1 MELNSKQKKLKSLY
15 DYIEISD
22 EEFLEIYNKAKEEKD
37 AALAV
42 HIEMMEYVKNQ
53 MNLDVILRYLE
64 KLNIDLRKTSSSIA
78 KSVSPLFSLLE
89 TIGYEF
95 TEFEIE
101 TLLENKVFKTLF
113 EKHCENLKEPKERD
127 FSSLHKENDCFK
139 VLCDAFLTKDFNINE
154 VEEVDEEEFDKILEE
169 YESDVKTEDP
179 VKMYL
184 KEIGRIPLL
193 SHKEEIELGKRIE
206 TGDEEA
212 KKRLEEANLRLVVS
226 IAKRYIGRGLLFLDL
241 IQEGNLGLIKA
252 TEKFDY
258 KKGFKFSTYATYW
271 IRQAIT
277 RAIAD
282 KGRDIRIPVHMIER
296 INKMLQIERNLVE
309 KLGYEPSPKELA
321 MEMNVSEDEITK
333 MKKYAQN
340 PVSLETP
347 IGEEDSYLGDL
358 IPDESFMTPEE
369 NAIIEALKNDT
380 KSLLEGLEE
389 RQQRVLRLRFG
400 LDDGRTRTL
409 EEVGKEFHVTRERI
423 RQIEAKALTILRNP
437 SRRKKVDEYIDTD
450 NYHERRKS
458 NLKADEGIKS
468 MRTPVEAEN
477 WKVKVSLEKT
487 ESTAKP
493 VVKVKRPIKKGDSFP
508 SLIPKNVNTKII
520 TKNSNSKV
528 VENNEEKTNFANDPI
543 ERKQNTIA
551 IQPESFDK
559 KQVEILKV
567 PFSKEIPIQE
577 TSAKSNEEAVHIGS
591 EKQNRFQKSE
601 KEIEKIKENEDIEL
615 VEVIQT
621 KESKKNT
628 PSDSKESLADVSTIN
643 ALPNDFHYE
652 NREVYNL
659 EIEKQ
664 ESQDLKSKTYFSSF
678 QKEPRELF
686 WTLLTSPSK
695 QRCLPFIR
703 FGENLN
709 ACNAWPKEDNHCK
722 NYYYVTWNIFKK
734 NCSKPLNR
742 EKIFIYKYKR
752 EIFESLLNELT
763 EEERKIFVLFHGED
777 YDQLNLVMYD
787 ESHTIHEYCVL
798 YWNVIDK
805 LEILLKKKKKVNKN
819 SKQFNSFIFSNSI
832 EWFAQSLNCN
842 VPILQKAI
850 EMLSLEDQNYIYRK
864 RGKELNAFKPLS
876 ISKEVNGY
884 KLALDHLK
892 DNIRFLKQ
900 QENKD
905 EKRKDSPLRERVI
918 IVKQEKRKNLLEE
931 KLRLLKAE
939 IFNDFSKKYGSLIDN
954 EALTMIIDKTV
965 TDEKMSKNIYTHII
979 ESELIVWLKDKYNQN
994 ASSEESKEIL
1004 KKIKEKFV
1012 FEMKSRNPLWNK
1024 SEIENM
1030 IEKAFLEYENT
1041 RSFEEELLLR
1051 LRKS

>member
-53 MNLDVILRYLE
+53 MNLDVILSYLE
-64 KLNIDLRKTSSSIA
+64 KLNIDLRKTSNSIA

-154 VEEVDEEEFDKILEE
+154 VEEVDEEEFDKILEA

-206 TGDEEA
+206 AGDEEA

-321 MEMNVSEDEITK
+321 MEMNVSEDEIAK

-493 VVKVKRPIKKGDSFP
+493 VVKVKRQIAKGSVIP
-508 SLIPKNVNTKII
+508 SLIQKNPKPKLMNADSNLNSMENNKTKIE
-520 TKNSNSKV
+520 TTLEYNQT
-528 VENNEEKTNFANDPI
+528 TNI
-543 ERKQNTIA
+543 MEI
-551 IQPESFDK
+551 ESFDK

-652 NREVYNL
+652 NREVSNL

-752 EIFESLLNELT
+752 EIFESLLN
-763 EEERKIFVLFHGED
+763 R
-777 YDQLNLVMYD
+777 LVP
-787 ESHTIHEYCVL
+787 
-798 YWNVIDK
+798 K
-805 LEILLKKKKKVNKN
+805 LKN
-819 SKQFNSFIFSNSI
+819 
-832 EWFAQSLNCN
+832 
-842 VPILQKAI
+842 
-850 EMLSLEDQNYIYRK
+850 
-864 RGKELNAFKPLS
+864 
-876 ISKEVNGY
+876 
-884 KLALDHLK
+884 
-892 DNIRFLKQ
+892 
-900 QENKD
+900 
-905 EKRKDSPLRERVI
+905 
-918 IVKQEKRKNLLEE
+918 
-931 KLRLLKAE
+931 
-939 IFNDFSKKYGSLIDN
+939 
-954 EALTMIIDKTV
+954 
-965 TDEKMSKNIYTHII
+965 
-979 ESELIVWLKDKYNQN
+979 
-994 ASSEESKEIL
+994 
-1004 KKIKEKFV
+1004 
-1012 FEMKSRNPLWNK
+1012 
-1024 SEIENM
+1024 
-1030 IEKAFLEYENT
+1030 
-1041 RSFEEELLLR
+1041 
-1051 LRKS
+1051 